1 METKNGFQEILQKA
15 PVPKSRSH
23 PHRRFTSIR
32 AAKVFAALQAAL
44 GAACMLFTEQIHS
57 LFPFILGFL
66 MVTSGICD
74 IYRGVISKEFRQA
87 ETKLTS
93 HGITTLILGCV
104 IVYHHSNADSI
115 IGAIWGVIGLTKGT
129 ETLNLAICRCSAQ
142 LPFVGELFH
151 GVIELLLGILLLI
164 DPFSAV
170 GHHVFILGIE
180 LIAVGVQA
188 VQETK
193 KALTLEDME
202 KATTQC
208 TVV

>member
-1 METKNGFQEILQKA
+1 MQKA
-15 PVPKSRSH
+15 PVPKSRN
-23 PHRRFTSIR
+23 PPRRRFTSIR
-32 AAKVFAALQAAL
+32 AARVFAALQAVL

-66 MVTSGICD
+66 MSTSGICD
-74 IYRGVISKEFRQA
+74 IYRGVISKEFRRT

-129 ETLNLAICRCSAQ
+129 ETLNLAICRCSTK

-151 GVIELLLGILLLI
+151 GVIEMLLGILLLI
-164 DPFSAV
+164 DPLSAV

-180 LIAVGVQA
+180 LIAVGFQA
-188 VQETK
+188 VKETK
-193 KALTLEDME
+193 KALALEDAE
-202 KATTQC
+202 KTTAQR
-208 TVV
+208 TVVQNT